1 MSVFNAA
8 NMLQFNDAI
17 KNCADGDTIEILA
30 DLDWNDVNTD
40 VTQTIILGNSSS
52 VSFTTNGI
60 TINGNNH
67 AIYNLSG
74 NLIRGGTY
82 GTHVYDF
89 HGAKANINNISF
101 LNCDFGFKDSDIIY
115 SSGNTTNIQINDC
128 VFQGRFKYA
137 PFKRGGSNSGTIQL
151 NRCMFTCN
159 FSDASPFKT
168 ATGGAPS
175 LWSYCW
181 IRLAD
186 YNAFNAGSGATYA
199 ENLFGCYIE
208 GKLNYVSSSATN
220 LRIFRYV
227 ENCCLNL
234 EFNVQQTTDPDVFV
248 TLRTPAPTAKNVINI
263 DKISTD
269 AGYSITEASSTNIN
283 KCVTDE
289 HMKDASYL
297 ASVGFDIIA

>member
-1 MSVFNAA
+1 MAVFNAA
-8 NMLQFNDAI
+8 SMLQFNEAI

-52 VSFTTNGI
+52 VSFASNGI

-82 GTHVYDF
+82 GTHIYDF
-89 HGAKANINNISF
+89 HGAKANINNVSF

-115 SSGNTTNIQINDC
+115 SSGNSTNIQINDC

-137 PFKRGGSNSGTIQL
+137 PFKRGGSNTGIIQL

-159 FSDASPFKT
+159 FSDVSPFRV

-175 LWSYCW
+175 LWCYCW
-181 IRLAD
+181 IRLTD
-186 YNAFNAGSGATYA
+186 YNAYNAGSGSTYA

-208 GKLNYVSSSATN
+208 GKLNYVASSATN
-220 LRIFRYV
+220 LRIFRYL

-234 EFNVQQTTDPDVFV
+234 EFNVQQTTDPDIFV
-248 TLRTPAPTAKNVINI
+248 THSNTATAKNVINI

-269 AGYSITEASSTNIN
+269 TGYSITEASSTNIN

>member
-1 MSVFNAA
+1 MAVFNVA

-30 DLDWNDVNTD
+30 DLDWNDVATD
-40 VTQTIILGNSSS
+40 VTQSIILGNSSS

-82 GTHVYDF
+82 GTHVFDF
-89 HGAKANINNISF
+89 HGAKANINNVSF

-137 PFKRGGSNSGTIQL
+137 PFKRGGANSGTIQL

-159 FSDASPFKT
+159 FSDVSPFKT

-181 IRLAD
+181 IKLTD
-186 YNAFNAGSGATYA
+186 YNAFNAGSGSTYA

-220 LRIFRYV
+220 LRIFRYLQ
-227 ENCCLNL
+227 NCCINL

-248 TLRTPAPTAKNVINI
+248 TPINSATAKNVINI

-283 KCVTDE
+283 KCVTDA

-297 ASVGFDIIA
+297 ASVGFDIIV

>member
-1 MSVFNAA
+1 MAVFNAA

-30 DLDWNDVNTD
+30 DLDWNDVAVD

-52 VSFTTNGI
+52 VSFATNGI

-67 AIYNLSG
+67 AIYNLTG
-74 NLIRGGTY
+74 NLIRSGTY

-89 HGAKANINNISF
+89 HNAKANINNISF
-101 LNCDFGFKDSDIIY
+101 LNCDFGFKDSDIIW
-115 SSGNTTNIQINDC
+115 SSGNSTNIQINDC

-137 PFKRGGSNSGTIQL
+137 PFKRGGANTGTIQL

-159 FSDASPFKT
+159 FSDFSPFRV

-186 YNAFNAGSGATYA
+186 YNAFNAGSGSTYA
-199 ENLFGCYIE
+199 ENFFGCYIE
-208 GKLNYVSSSATN
+208 GKLNYITSATSGF
-220 LRIFRYV
+220 RVFRYL
-227 ENCCLNL
+227 ENCCVNL
-234 EFNVQQTTDPDVFV
+234 EFNAQQETNIDTLV
-248 TLRTPAPTAKNVINI
+248 TLQTGATIKNVINI

-269 AGYSITEASSTNIN
+269 AGYSITEESSTNIN